1 MRTTSRRLLTPLAS
15 LALAATL
22 FAAPGVLAAE
32 PPLAH
37 SPSGKSLVIPA
48 AQKSQGTV
56 YYALPER
63 DVQVTFNSKAPV
75 EEIKGTSNRVIGY
88 AVAPKTGE
96 PAALVAGEF
105 HLPVSSLDTGIALR
119 NTHLQSAQWMDAGA
133 NPNVVF
139 HITKTEGVKAGKE
152 DKGFKTFDAKLV
164 GDLTVHGVTK
174 PVKIDS
180 TITVMPAGDKTKS
193 IAKGDLMAIRA
204 KFDVKLE
211 DYGIKNKVIGQKVA
225 QNVTLDT
232 VIYLSTVAPEE
243 QSGAATESKPQ
254 SKPEAK
260 PEPKKKPPSGG

>member
-1 MRTTSRRLLTPLAS
+1 MRPSTRRLLTPLAALS
-15 LALAATL
+15 LAATFL
-22 FAAPGVLAAE
+22 SAPRAIAGE

-37 SPSGKSLVIPA
+37 SPSGKSLVISA
-48 AQKSQGTV
+48 AQKSLGTV

-75 EEIKGTSNRVIGY
+75 EDIKGTSNRVIGY
-88 AVAPKTGE
+88 AVAPNTGE

-119 NTHLQSAQWMDAGA
+119 NQHLQSGQWMDAGA
-133 NPNVVF
+133 NPSVVF

-174 PVKIDS
+174 PVTIDS

-211 DYGIKNKVIGQKVA
+211 DYGIKNKVVGQKVA
-225 QNVTLDT
+225 QSVTLDT
-232 VIYLSTVAPEE
+232 VIYLSTVSPEE
-243 QSGAATESKPQ
+243 QSGPAESKPQ
-254 SKPEAK
+254 SKPEPRKDA
-260 PEPKKKPPSGG
+260 PKGG